1 MYLLLDHKLA
11 IVTGSTQGIGFAIS
25 KEFAENNGA
34 TVVLCSR
41 SIDKAKRAAARIN
54 GKTFSARIDV
64 TSNSSIEE
72 FLAQVLSYHKY
83 IDILVNNA
91 GYPFDKKIWYRKFHQ
106 MTDSALDAI
115 LEVDL
120 KGTVHMTRAFLPYM
134 LRKTNRSRGNSCVII
149 NIASTP
155 ALSGHDEGAPY
166 TIAKAAV
173 VAVTKHVALEYGNKK
188 IRAYTLA
195 LGNIATDATY
205 YSMTKRGKKK
215 AISEP
220 AMKRWGSPEE
230 VAKVA
235 ACLGSESF
243 SYATGNTI
251 IVDGGKVIV

>member
-91 GYPFDKKIWYRKFHQ
+91 GYPFDKKIWYRKFHELND
-106 MTDSALDAI
+106 TDLQRI
-115 LEVDL
+115 LEVDT
-120 KGTVHMTRAFLPYM
+120 KGSVRLAKAVVSSM
-134 LRKTNRSRGNSCVII
+134 LECQRGGVII
-149 NIASTP
+149 NISSTP
-155 ALSGHDEGAPY
+155 AISGHFEGAPY

-173 VAVTKHVALEYGNKK
+173 IALTKHIALEYGSKN
-188 IRAYTLA
+188 IRAYTLT
-195 LGNIATDATY
+195 LGNIATAATY
-205 YSMTKRGKKK
+205 NSMSEEDRKRG
-215 AISEP
+215 AEET
-220 AMKRWGSPEE
+220 AMKRWGKPEE

-235 ACLGSESF
+235 ACVASDYFSF
-243 SYATGNTI
+243 ATGNTI
-251 IVDGGKVIV
+251 VIDGGSVLS